1 MILKL
6 KASIVFFFLCTL
18 SIFAQ
23 KSELSGKVVDADQ
36 NFPLEYATI
45 SVIDAETEETVNGGV
60 TNIQGEFKFKV
71 PKGLYNLKVEY
82 ISFETKMFENI
93 DLTSNKN
100 MGTIKLG
107 YEAADLDEVVVT
119 AETTT
124 VDVRLDK
131 KIYNIGKDLTTSGAS
146 ITDALE
152 NVPSVT
158 VDVEGEI
165 SLRGNE
171 NVRIL
176 INGKPSAIAGFGS
189 TDVLQQLPADAI
201 DRVEVITSP
210 SARYDAEGTAGIL
223 NIILKRDKTL
233 GFNGSVKA
241 SIGTPLNQGLSLNAN
256 ARTDK
261 FNIFTN
267 LGYTKRKP
275 DGNAYFENEFLSSTS
290 AFDKVIEERDY
301 RRNRK
306 NFNANIGSTYFFND
320 TTQVT
325 LSYFTRFGDDE
336 DRTFNETRRFVSSS
350 LDSRTLRTEEEFEDE
365 NSHQI
370 ALNFEKKYSR
380 DGHKLTADVQ
390 FSIDNEETDN
400 FIQENQ
406 YFPNSENIADEK
418 LIENS
423 DEKDFLVQ
431 ADYVLPMGEA
441 QFEAGFR
448 GSYKNDKTDYVLF
461 QKDMNN
467 DYAIDE
473 SVSNIFDYDRNITAV
488 YSQYGN
494 KFGDFSFLLGLRFE
508 HTQLKGETT
517 PYGDISDI
525 EDLVGEDVEL
535 NFDKKFKGLF
545 PTVNFTYELSEDQN
559 VTLGY
564 NRRINRPRSWYI
576 NPFPSRSS
584 RTNIFQGNPSLEP
597 AYSDAFDIGYLRKWD
612 RVLTLTGSIYF
623 QKENDSFERIQE
635 ETGQTTSDGIPIVR
649 SIPINL
655 SSNER
660 YGAEIG
666 LMYNPARW
674 LRLNGSFNYYKFKN
688 EGDFNGVSYDAE
700 NESYF
705 ARLSSKVTLPWSIQW
720 QTNAFHRGASENSQR
735 KTEPITSVS
744 MALSKDILNDNATIS
759 LNVSDLF
766 NTRKRES
773 RTFTENF
780 NSFSEFQ
787 WRERQITATFVYR
800 FNQNK
805 QMARQQN
812 RDQGDGDAG
821 GEGQF

>member
-6 KASIVFFFLCTL
+6 KTSIVFFFLCTL

-45 SVIDAETEETVNGGV
+45 SVIDAETKETVNGGV

-71 PKGLYNLKVEY
+71 PKGLYDLKVEY

-107 YEAADLDEVVVT
+107 FEAADLEEVVVT

-131 KIYNIGKDLTTSGAS
+131 KIYNIGKDLTTSGAT
-146 ITDALE
+146 ITDALA
-152 NVPSVT
+152 NVPSVD
-158 VDVEGEI
+158 VDVEGGI

-189 TDVLQQLPADAI
+189 TDVLRQLPADAI
-201 DRVEVITSP
+201 DKVEVITSP

-233 GFNGSVKA
+233 GFNGSVRA
-241 SIGTPLNQGLSLNAN
+241 YVGTPLNQGVSVNAN

-267 LGYTKRKP
+267 LGYSKRKP
-275 DGNAYFENEFLSSTS
+275 DGNAYFENDYTS
-290 AFDKVIEERDY
+290 NNSVYDNLMEEREY
-301 RRNRK
+301 KRNRE
-306 NFNANIGSTYFFND
+306 NYNANIGSTYFIND
-320 TTQVT
+320 TTQIT
-325 LSYFTRFGDDE
+325 LSYFTRFGDDV
-336 DRTFNETRRFVSSS
+336 DKTFNDTYRYNAGSLSSQ
-350 LDSRTLRTEEEFEDE
+350 TLRTEDEREDE
-365 NSHQI
+365 NSHQVS
-370 ALNFEKKYSR
+370 LNFEKKYDR
-380 DGHKLTADVQ
+380 EGHKLTADIQ
-390 FSIDNEETDN
+390 YSIDNEKTSN
-400 FIQENQ
+400 FIDENELFANQ
-406 YFPNSENIADEK
+406 DNIVTESLTEK
-418 LIENS
+418 T

-448 GSYKNDKTDYVLF
+448 GNYKNEK
-461 QKDMNN
+461 N
-467 DYAIDE
+467 DYILYDE
-473 SVSNIFDYDRNITAV
+473 NNLGDFVLNDSVSNVFEYDRNITAV

-508 HTQLKGETT
+508 HTQLKGKTT
-517 PYGDISDI
+517 PYGDVADIPGDI
-525 EDLVGEDVEL
+525 ELD
-535 NFDKKFKGLF
+535 FDKNFKGLF
-545 PTVNFTYELSEDQN
+545 PTVNLTYELSEDQN

-584 RTNIFQGNPSLEP
+584 RTNIFQGNPGLEP
-597 AYSDAFDIGYLRKWD
+597 AYSDAFDIGYLKRWGKE
-612 RVLTLTGSIYF
+612 LTLTSSVYY
-623 QKENDSFERIQE
+623 QKETDSFERVQE
-635 ETGQTTSDGIPIVR
+635 DTGQTTSDGIPIIR

-660 YGAEIG
+660 YGAELG
-666 LMYNPARW
+666 LLYNPARW
-674 LRLNGSFNYYKFKN
+674 LRLNGSINYYKFVT
-688 EGDFNGVSYDAE
+688 EGDFNGVNYDAD
-700 NESYF
+700 NESFF
-705 ARLSSKVTLPWSIQW
+705 ARFSSKVDLPWSIQW
-720 QTNAFHRGASENSQR
+720 QTNAFYRGARENAQT
-735 KTEPITSVS
+735 KTEPIASLNL
-744 MALSKDILNDNATIS
+744 ALSKDILNDNATIS

-766 NTRKRES
+766 NSRKREN
-773 RTFTENF
+773 RTITDQFT
-780 NSFSEFQ
+780 SYSEFQ

-805 QMARQQN
+805 QMSRQQG
-812 RDQGDGDAG
+812 RGQGNGDG
-821 GEGQF
+821 GEGEF